1 MIQVYNNVNTSV
13 VAGGIIPFSGSINR
27 RGCSALFSS
36 PNTIK
41 LTQKGSYLIN
51 ASFTYL
57 PTAAGTVTISMVVN
71 GVTSTINIGSSST
84 STAGSPVNITIP
96 SLIRVNSSNNCP
108 CVDNE
113 TTISYIANVAG
124 TISNSNVVVT
134 KVC

>member
-1 MIQVYNNVNTSV
+1 MIQVYNNVNTAV
-13 VAGGIIPFSGSINR
+13 TAGGTIPFSGSINR
-27 RGCSALFSS
+27 RGCTTLFDS
-36 PNTIK
+36 PNTIQ
-41 LTQKGSYLIN
+41 LEERGTYYIMAN
-51 ASFTYL
+51 FTYL
-57 PTAAGTVTISMVVN
+57 PTEAGTVTIYMVVN

-113 TTISYIANVAG
+113 TTIHYIANVAG

>member
-57 PTAAGTVTISMVVN
+57 PTAAGTVTISMVIN
-71 GVTSTINIGSSST
+71 GVTSTINVGSSST
-84 STAGSPVNITIP
+84 STAGNPVNISIP
-96 SLIRVNSSNNCP
+96 ALIRVNCNNNC
-108 CVDNE
+108 CAIDNDTE
-113 TTISYIANVAG
+113 IKYIVSVAG
-124 TISNSNVVVT
+124 IISSSEVVVT
-134 KVC
+134 KIV